1 VLDTSSSP
9 EEKAKLGKHKNKKR
23 ENKQL
28 GIQRPPIRT
37 MGGNFLARIGSGE
50 ARTSRGRGGGG
61 REEEEE
67 EEENR
72 EKRGKYFIMKMND
85 ENVLDWNLV
94 H

>member
-1 VLDTSSSP
+1 VLDTSSP
-9 EEKAKLGKHKNKKR
+9 EEKAKLGKDTNKKR

-50 ARTSRGRGGGG
+50 ARTSRGRGGG

-67 EEENR
+67 EEEKKKT
-72 EKRGKYFIMKMND
+72 EKKEEIFYY
-85 ENVLDWNLV
+85 ENE
-94 H
+94 

>member
-9 EEKAKLGKHKNKKR
+9 EKKEKLGKHKNKKR
-23 ENKQL
+23 ETEQL

-50 ARTSRGRGGGG
+50 ARTSRGRVGG
-61 REEEEE
+61 REDEEE

-72 EKRGKYFIMKMND
+72 EKRGIYYYEK
-85 ENVLDWNLV
+85 
-94 H
+94 